1 MQQLDLTDRNILAK
15 AIHQL
20 FNTENK
26 IERDMIQQQLQ
37 EIS

>member
-1 MQQLDLTDRNILAK
+1 MAK

-26 IERDMIQQQLQ
+26 AEREEIQRQLAQQAQ
-37 EIS
+37 ENEMGHA

>member
-1 MQQLDLTDRNILAK
+1 MSSNLSDRMNLAK

-26 IERDMIQQQLQ
+26 SERDTI
-37 EIS
+37 